1 MTNLLRRTMVVVFLA
16 GLVSFTFAQVSA
28 LPNHRIGKGTPMRS
42 APAISTTR
50 NTHQIVTTNLKVW
63 ELGTYPGGTW
73 ASMGD
78 VNDFGVAVAQG
89 DLPDGSTH
97 NLAVP
102 LFGRHAGEWID
113 LGTLGGTESGW
124 DEGLVTISD
133 TGLIVGH
140 SASTDQNR
148 PHAIAW
154 TEKAGMVD
162 LG

>member
-1 MTNLLRRTMVVVFLA
+1 MDRHAIHHRALN
-16 GLVSFTFAQVSA
+16 SFSKSNVPSSPIIAAQSA
-28 LPNHRIGKGTPMRS
+28 ARPGN
-42 APAISTTR
+42 
-50 NTHQIVTTNLKVW
+50 VW
-63 ELGTYPGGTW
+63 ELGTFPGGTW

-97 NLAVP
+97 NLAVS
-102 LFGRHAGEWID
+102 LFGRYAGEWID

-154 TEKAGMVD
+154 T
-162 LG
+162 